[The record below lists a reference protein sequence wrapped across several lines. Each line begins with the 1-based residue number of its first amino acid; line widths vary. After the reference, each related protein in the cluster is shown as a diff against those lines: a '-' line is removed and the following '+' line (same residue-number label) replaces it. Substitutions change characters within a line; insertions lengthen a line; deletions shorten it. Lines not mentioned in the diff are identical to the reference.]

1 MANCCYFLMKI
12 TGREEAVQ
20 EFIRML
26 QWKDAFSTCGMGRVQ
41 EFEVDED
48 TAEYSEYNREF
59 YSIEGQGDCDWSL
72 KSALQDFEA
81 RSLLK
86 ETERLGLAIEAF
98 SSEPGCEFQEHLLI
112 DRGKVLIEDCVD
124 YEEYMVDGANEEQI
138 QKLLAEKN
146 LTRDELMSAV
156 NHNGDYCVGGF
167 ETFGEFR
174 DLFPYV
180 LSMQLQYDASWGE
193 SYTIYPHMGKYDENN
208 NLFLA
213 LACFDKERKDVVP
226 FSDITINAG
235 KLPYLHSAITPFVIE
250 EGLLDFLSKNGFGQL
265 TGEQIQSG
273 FSSYPIFRFNE
284 DKLREVSPLDFTAYA
299 RANGQQV
306 LPKSSRLDA
315 KIQSAGERA
324 GETPASGNV
333 APVRESER

>member
-12 TGREEAVQ
+12 AGREEAVQ

-26 QWKDAFSTCGMGRVQ
+26 QWRDSFSACGMGRVQ

-48 TAEYSEYNREF
+48 TAEHSEYNREF

-124 YEEYMVDGANEEQI
+124 YEEYMVDGADEEQI
-138 QKLLAEKN
+138 QKILTDKS
-146 LTRDELMSAV
+146 LTRDELMAAV

-167 ETFGEFR
+167 ENFGAFR

-193 SYTIYPHMGKYDENN
+193 PCIIYPHIGKYEENN
-208 NLFLA
+208 NLFMA
-213 LACFDKERKDVVP
+213 LACFDKDRQDVVP

-235 KLPYLHSAITPFVIE
+235 KLPYLHSAITPFAVE
-250 EGLLDFLSKNGFGQL
+250 EGLLDFLTKNGFGQL
-265 TGEQIQSG
+265 TGQQIQSG
-273 FSSYPIFRFNE
+273 YSSYPIFRFNE
-284 DKLREVSPLDFTAYA
+284 DKLRSVSLRDFAAYA
-299 RANGQQV
+299 QANGQQV
-306 LPKSSRLDA
+306 LSKPPRLDVR
-315 KIQSAGERA
+315 IRSAGERV
-324 GETPASGNV
+324 GETSVLGNLPSV
-333 APVRESER
+333 KETER